1 MYLEGEEVTL
11 QAVSYEDGLSAEHVE
26 DHSLHV
32 SQGDGR
38 ILQVLLCY
46 TRKPA
51 QTMMKTYFLFV
62 LACVRAYAR
71 YCTSPHSRL
80 KKVSLDPLPCVV
92 VNHFAFGFD
101 KRVID
106 DFQLRVDNSHPG
118 QLQTLLCVAL
128 LPRRERKR
136 EDTLYRVL
144 RATLSTQTANCARR
158 KAAQQPAHHLTV
170 QGIDSTVAVRGQLF
184 LKGLNVATQR
194 LFASVLNVLL

>member
-1 MYLEGEEVTL
+1 MYLEGKEVTL
-11 QAVSYEDGLSAEHVE
+11 PAVSYEDGLSAEHVE

-51 QTMMKTYFLFV
+51 QTMMKTCIFV

-71 YCTSPHSRL
+71 YCISPHSRL
-80 KKVSLDPLPCVV
+80 KTVILDSLPCVV

-101 KRVID
+101 KCVID

-118 QLQTLLCVAL
+118 QLQTLLCVTL
-128 LPRRERKR
+128 LPRRK
-136 EDTLYRVL
+136 
-144 RATLSTQTANCARR
+144 RATKTTHYKRY
-158 KAAQQPAHHLTV
+158 
-170 QGIDSTVAVRGQLF
+170 
-184 LKGLNVATQR
+184 
-194 LFASVLNVLL
+194 

>member
-1 MYLEGEEVTL
+1 MGEHDGCVHYSAVYDLRRQQREVQSEWATSQPHTHNDQRAIRLGECVRVYLEGEEVTL

-118 QLQTLLCVAL
+118 QLQTLLCVTL
-128 LPRRERKR
+128 LPRRK
-136 EDTLYRVL
+136 
-144 RATLSTQTANCARR
+144 RATKTT
-158 KAAQQPAHHLTV
+158 HYI
-170 QGIDSTVAVRGQLF
+170 GY
-184 LKGLNVATQR
+184 
-194 LFASVLNVLL
+194 